1 MRGNSGGI
9 CKKVVEARQQDLEH
23 DASIVLVRKYFPY
36 INYDSMS
43 FEEQIIL
50 RVDALYLEQ
59 RELKNLAELLSRLL
73 GG

>member
-1 MRGNSGGI
+1 M
-9 CKKVVEARQQDLEH
+9 
-23 DASIVLVRKYFPY
+23 LVRKYFPY
-36 INYDSMS
+36 VNYETMS
-43 FEEQIIL
+43 FEEQIVL